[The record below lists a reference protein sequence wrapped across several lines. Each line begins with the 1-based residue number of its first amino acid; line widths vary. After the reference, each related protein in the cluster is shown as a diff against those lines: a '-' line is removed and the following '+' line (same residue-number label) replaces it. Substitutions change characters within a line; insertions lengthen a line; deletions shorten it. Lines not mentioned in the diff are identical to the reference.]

1 MVKLIKEIELK
12 EANLIKKL
20 MKTLKEE
27 DNVNAPDS
35 KILKLE
41 VKKEMMKYYF
51 YKQKRDCEN
60 IIIRNTIV

>member
-41 VKKEMMKYYF
+41 VKKPMMKYYF
-51 YKQKRDCEN
+51 YKQKG
-60 IIIRNTIV
+60 IVKI

>member
-12 EANLIKKL
+12 EANLIKKIDE
-20 MKTLKEE
+20 TLKEE

-41 VKKEMMKYYF
+41 VKKSMK
-51 YKQKRDCEN
+51 KLSS
-60 IIIRNTIV
+60 

>member
-27 DNVNAPDS
+27 DNVNAPD
-35 KILKLE
+35 
-41 VKKEMMKYYF
+41 
-51 YKQKRDCEN
+51 
-60 IIIRNTIV
+60 